1 LVTFDQF
8 VSIFEEGE
16 ELPYRDW
23 KLARDLLLI
32 RVIERLAP
40 RIKDHLVE
48 IPDEA
53 IEEESVA

>member
-1 LVTFDQF
+1 
-8 VSIFEEGE
+8 
-16 ELPYRDW
+16 
-23 KLARDLLLI
+23 LLLI